1 MLYITSTF
9 LGPEKYNAATTERTT
24 FYFHNFAITQILRC
38 NFLALPGP
46 LLEKAHLILSQVSQA
61 HVSKKSGGMINS

>member
-24 FYFHNFAITQILRC
+24 CYFHNFAMTQILRY

-46 LLEKAHLILSQVSQA
+46 LLEKAHLSLNLFQWL
-61 HVSKKSGGMINS
+61 